1 MTFAKVKAPRYE
13 TDEIVLGVVFTLAF
27 HFLFIAPFVFR
38 AIHPAPPQAEEKPL
52 VERPVVEADA
62 FVGIDPHDDL
72 GEVGAG
78 AKCEGGF
85 DDLLG
90 EGEALRGIDRRLQE
104 ITGPHAQVRAGH
116 EELGVRHPRA

>member
-1 MTFAKVKAPRYE
+1 MRTADTGEGEDLDDQVS
-13 TDEIVLGVVFTLAF
+13 LGAG
-27 HFLFIAPFVFR
+27 I
-38 AIHPAPPQAEEKPL
+38 